1 MSDLSDFARRFG
13 GVRRLYGEVGLHK
26 LTAAHVVV
34 IGIGG
39 VGSWTAEAL
48 ARNAIGQLTL
58 IDLDNIAESNV
69 NRQIHA
75 LDGAFGLAKVSAMQ
89 ARIAQINPSC
99 QVHEI
104 EDFIT
109 PDNVAQLL
117 DIKADVI
124 VDCMDDAK
132 AKIAL
137 AHYCQQTNTP
147 LIMVGSAGGKL
158 DPTKIEVTDLAH
170 VAGDRLLA
178 KVRNQLRRD
187 HGFPK
192 ANHNKKSAKFN
203 IAAVYSDEPVLRPVM
218 NEDAACDLPD
228 NSAITGLNCAGY
240 GSSVCVTAPFGFT
253 AAQCALN
260 LLLKA

>member
-1 MSDLSDFARRFG
+1 
-13 GVRRLYGEVGLHK
+13 
-26 LTAAHVVV
+26 
-34 IGIGG
+34 
-39 VGSWTAEAL
+39 
-48 ARNAIGQLTL
+48 
-58 IDLDNIAESNV
+58 
-69 NRQIHA
+69 
-75 LDGAFGLAKVSAMQ
+75 
-89 ARIAQINPSC
+89 
-99 QVHEI
+99 
-104 EDFIT
+104 
-109 PDNVAQLL
+109 DNVTHLL
-117 DIKADVI
+117 DFQASVI

-137 AHYCQQTNTP
+137 AQYCQQNSIP

-170 VAGDRLLA
+170 VVGDRLLA

-192 ANHNKKSAKFN
+192 ASNNKKSAKFN
-203 IAAVYSDEPVLRPVM
+203 IQAVYSDEPVLRPM
-218 NEDAACDLPD
+218 LSDDTACELPD
-228 NSAITGLNCAGY
+228 NASITGLNCAGY